1 MSESININIE
11 LEGFEEFSDAI
22 SKIPKRFNEI
32 MTEELQKVSLTAER
46 YARQLAPRDTGELEN
61 SINAGSVKR
70 EGNSFVVYV
79 GTNMEYA
86 TYVHELNSS
95 RVGDKYDKGV
105 KIPGYY
111 VNGRGAGTRAKTN
124 VKGYMPGRKYLRNA
138 IVLTE
143 THLETAMSRA
153 IERVLGEV

>member
-1 MSESININIE
+1 MSEGIHININ
-11 LEGFEEFSDAI
+11 LEGFDEFADAI
-22 SKIPKRFNEI
+22 GNLPQRLNKAII
-32 MTEELQKVSLTAER
+32 EELQKVALTAER
-46 YARQLAPRDTGELEN
+46 YARQLSPRDTGELEN
-61 SINAGSVKR
+61 SINAGRVQH

-95 RVGDKYDKGV
+95 RIGDKYDKGV

-111 VNGRGAGTRAKTN
+111 VNGRGAGTRAKPN

-143 THLETAMSRA
+143 VHLENAMKRA
-153 IERVLGEV
+153 LERVFGEV